1 MLKTTLNYLIL
12 ISFVLTIYSYISFNQ
27 MTSLYKTSNIKFNNY
42 LDKTEPKLITAIAS
56 IQAQTNIEDSL
67 FVLIPEMIE
76 TYKPQPCNNDVGKSN
91 CNQEVIILTSI
102 NTDLNNKRYDRLQNL
117 YEQYLIQKNYK

>member
-1 MLKTTLNYLIL
+1 
-12 ISFVLTIYSYISFNQ
+12 

>member
-12 ISFVLTIYSYISFNQ
+12 ISLVLTIYSYISFNH

-42 LDKTEPKLITAIAS
+42 LDKTEPKLIAAIAS

-67 FVLIPEMIE
+67 SVLIPEMIE
-76 TYKPQPCNNDVGKSN
+76 TYKSQPCNNDVGKSN